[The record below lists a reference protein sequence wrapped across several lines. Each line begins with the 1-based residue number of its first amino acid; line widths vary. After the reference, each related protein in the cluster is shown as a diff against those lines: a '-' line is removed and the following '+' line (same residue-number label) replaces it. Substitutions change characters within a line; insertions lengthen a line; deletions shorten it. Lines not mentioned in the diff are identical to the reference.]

1 MAMVERGGRV
11 RSGVPADVSAATLK
25 AAIRE
30 NVDRRAT
37 IMTDE
42 HKGYTGIG
50 EEFEGGHHTVK
61 HSAREY
67 VRGNASTNSVEGY
80 FSILKRG
87 LNGIYHSVSKKHLH
101 RYLAEYEYR
110 YNNRNLTDGQR
121 TVLAIKA
128 SEGKRLLY
136 KQSIAA

>member
-1 MAMVERGGRV
+1 MKCLNDIKTG
-11 RSGVPADVSAATLK
+11 
-25 AAIRE
+25 
-30 NVDRRAT
+30 NRRAT

-42 HKGYTGIG
+42 HKGYAGIG
-50 EEFEGGHHTVK
+50 EEYEGGHHTVK
-61 HSAREY
+61 HSAGEY
-67 VRGNASTNSVEGY
+67 VRGNVSTNSVEGY